1 MKLILAISVFMATAI
16 AHSQEIEMPTEPKT
30 EFQLVPAVK
39 TTATVQGEAYI
50 VSRDKNNKI
59 IFVKK
64 SEKEFAVRPMI
75 ISFDVPKE
83 KNP

>member
-30 EFQLVPAVK
+30 KFKLVPAVK
-39 TTATVQGEAYI
+39 TTATVQGKAYV

-59 IFVKK
+59 IFIKNSDKELAVK
-64 SEKEFAVRPMI
+64 PI
-75 ISFDVPKE
+75 IIKFDIPE
-83 KNP
+83 ENP